1 MQGAVFLVL
10 ALTATATT
18 ASSSSSSSTV
28 PSSHQQLEA
37 LLRSQGPA
45 STRIVVRRVS
55 GLPEGCV
62 PFTVQPLSPLEH
74 SGTMVADVDDQQGSC
89 RSRVVIDVQIEKPV
103 LVLHRSLA
111 ANEPLSDAVS
121 PTWREVPRHQQAVT
135 VLPDG
140 AISRRPL
147 MAGQTLVED
156 DIAMPGPAV
165 GSPVKIV
172 LQAGELRLMR
182 SAVVTPCAGGVDR
195 RHHCARLPN
204 GRQVHGVFRDGVIA
218 LSENP

>member
-1 MQGAVFLVL
+1 MNGAAFLLL
-10 ALTATATT
+10 ALTSTATTTT
-18 ASSSSSSSTV
+18 ASSSSV

-37 LLRSQGPA
+37 LLRSQWPA
-45 STRIVVRRVS
+45 STRIVVRRVA

-62 PFTVQPLSPLEH
+62 PFTVQPLSPLDH
-74 SGTMVADVDDQQGSC
+74 SGPVVADVDDQQGSC

-103 LVLHRSLA
+103 LVLTRSLA
-111 ANEPLSDAVS
+111 VNEPLSDAVS
-121 PTWREVPRHQQAVT
+121 PTWREVPRHQQTVT
-135 VLPDG
+135 TLPEG

-156 DIAMPGPAV
+156 DLAMPGPAV

-172 LQAGELRLMR
+172 LHAGELRLMR